1 MSLEVGDIGWRRVG
15 GIVRWFANER
25 VFGEDDQAVEDFCFK
40 VFTMLDDLG
49 MLYGDF
55 SRVGISFFD
64 GLGLLE
70 NTLWG
75 LFRR

>member
-1 MSLEVGDIGWRRVG
+1 MSLEVGDIRWRRIRGV
-15 GIVRWFANER
+15 VRLFADER
-25 VFGEDDQAVEDFCFK
+25 VFGEEDQAIEYFCFQ

-55 SRVGISFFD
+55 SGVGISFFD
-64 GLGLLE
+64 RLGLLE

-75 LFRR
+75 LFGC